1 MMWTSR
7 PGQLSGKGE
16 KLGDLTVCFAA
27 LGEREQNMLIC
38 ILVSQQG
45 VCKNTGDPLIRIFGF
60 GESKGNLVTKA
71 VRRLNFEIRFKDCQ
85 NKPQ

>member
-27 LGEREQNMLIC
+27 PGEREQNMLIC

-45 VCKNTGDPLIRIFGF
+45 VCKNTGDP
-60 GESKGNLVTKA
+60 
-71 VRRLNFEIRFKDCQ
+71 
-85 NKPQ
+85 